1 MEDSTPVA
9 DAGAPPVEA
18 PAAESTATE
27 QQGAVEQQFDE
38 QGNPIESGDDLFDIV
53 HNGETKRLTRD
64 EIRELAQKG
73 FDYTQKTQSVAEDR
87 AQVAAERES
96 LARQAQI
103 EQQLV
108 VQRAQLTAIGQRMQQ
123 YESINWSALA
133 EQDPAQYTRLDAEY
147 KVLQRAAASA
157 SQAFS
162 QAAAAREHEIR
173 QQQEQSL
180 SREFQGLVKA
190 IPDLASPDSF
200 AKFRQDLQS
209 GAAKHY
215 GVDAASLGQ
224 VLSLSSHKALLILR
238 DALAHRAQLSRVPPS
253 KPVTQAPEPPAKVA
267 GGSTPANFNPE
278 RMSTD
283 GWMRWRNQQMRKR

>member
-18 PAAESTATE
+18 PAAEAPAP
-27 QQGAVEQQFDE
+27 AVEQQFDE
-38 QGNPIESGDDLFDIV
+38 QGNPVESGDDLFDIV

-73 FDYTQKTQSVAEDR
+73 FDYTQKTQSVAEER
-87 AQVAAERES
+87 AALASEKES

-123 YESINWSALA
+123 YESIDWAGLA
-133 EQDPAQYTRLDAEY
+133 QHDPAQYTRLDAEY

-162 QAAAAREHEIR
+162 QAAAAREQELR

-190 IPDLASPDSF
+190 IPDLASPDAF

-215 GVDAASLGQ
+215 GVDASSLGQ

-238 DALAHRAQLSRVPPS
+238 DALAHRAQLSKVPPA

>member
-1 MEDSTPVA
+1 MDESTPVS
-9 DAGAPPVEA
+9 DAGAPPAEA
-18 PAAESTATE
+18 PAAESTA
-27 QQGAVEQQFDE
+27 AVVEQQVDE
-38 QGNPIESGDDLFDIV
+38 QGNPVEASDDLFDIV

-64 EIRELAQKG
+64 EVRELAQKG

-87 AQVAAERES
+87 AAVASEREA

-123 YESINWSALA
+123 YENVNWSALA

-162 QAAAAREHEIR
+162 QAAAAREQELR

-190 IPDLASPDSF
+190 IPDLASPDAF
-200 AKFRQDLQS
+200 TKFRQDLQS

-238 DALAHRAQLSRVPPS
+238 DALAHRAQLSKVPPS

-267 GGSTPANFNPE
+267 GGSTPANFSPE

-283 GWMRWRNQQMRKR
+283 GWMRWRNQQLRKR

>member
-1 MEDSTPVA
+1 MDESTPVA
-9 DAGAPPVEA
+9 DAGAPPVDSPA
-18 PAAESTATE
+18 VSDTTPAAASPA
-27 QQGAVEQQFDE
+27 EQQFDE
-38 QGNPIESGDDLFDIV
+38 QGNPVEQADDLFDIV
-53 HNGETKRLTRD
+53 HNGETKRLTRE

-73 FDYTQKTQSVAEDR
+73 FDYTQKTQSVAEER
-87 AQVAAERES
+87 AAVAAERES
-96 LARQAQI
+96 LQRQAQI

-123 YESINWSALA
+123 YEQINWSALA

-147 KVLQRAAASA
+147 KVLQRAAAGA
-157 SQAFS
+157 SQAFQ
-162 QAAAAREHEIR
+162 QAAAAREQELR

-190 IPDLASPDSF
+190 IPDLASPDAF
-200 AKFRQDLQS
+200 TKFRQDLQS

-215 GVDAASLGQ
+215 GVDPASLGQ

-238 DALAHRAQLSRVPPS
+238 DALAHRAQLSKVPPS

-283 GWMRWRNQQMRKR
+283 GWMRWRNQQLRKR